1 MYQKLSHC
9 NQSREHTEEE
19 DKVSAFQKGI
29 RTDLL
34 EQLKRIVDA
43 VRPGVLIKVL
53 HGMMHAVSPS
63 HYPNTGKIT
72 NLIERADG
80 RHEDDCGTEARRL
93 S

>member
-1 MYQKLSHC
+1 MCSFEQLVGA
-9 NQSREHTEEE
+9 N
-19 DKVSAFQKGI
+19 
-29 RTDLL
+29 LL
-34 EQLKRIVDA
+34 EQLKRIVDT
-43 VRPGVLIKVL
+43 VRSRVLIKVL